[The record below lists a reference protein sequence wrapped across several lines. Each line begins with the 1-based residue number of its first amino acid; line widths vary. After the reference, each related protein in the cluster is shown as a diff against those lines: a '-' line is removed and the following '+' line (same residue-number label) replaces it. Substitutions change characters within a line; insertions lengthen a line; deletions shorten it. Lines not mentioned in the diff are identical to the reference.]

1 MPEPKLS
8 KRKPGRPKMAKGEAT
23 SSAVNLRFTAE
34 YRKRLEA
41 AAKAKGHT
49 LSTLYGRHLMQ
60 PSEVNALGAHLCPG
74 EI

>member
-1 MPEPKLS
+1 
-8 KRKPGRPKMAKGEAT
+8 MAKGEAK

-49 LSTLYGRHLMQ
+49 LSHFIRETLDA
-60 PSEVNALGAHLCPG
+60 AL
-74 EI
+74 